1 MTTLQRLLVIA
12 LAMGILIST
21 LELIRRRRLW
31 EKYALLWLLTGVVL
45 LVMGLFPTPIYTI
58 SKLLG
63 LAHLTTMLLITFLF
77 LLCIVLHFTTVISKQ
92 TERETE
98 LAQRLAIMK
107 LRLDRLER
115 TRKQEDSK
123 VEGEA
128 GDVSTLDERDA
139 VISRKIRITSISKPK
154 DSKSA
159 DVKVL
164 EDRT

>member
-1 MTTLQRLLVIA
+1 MTTLQQLLVIA

-21 LELIRRRRLW
+21 FELIRRRRLW

-139 VISRKIRITSISKPK
+139 VISRKIWITSISKPK

>member
-21 LELIRRRRLW
+21 FELIRRRRLW

-45 LVMGLFPTPIYTI
+45 LVMGLFPTLIYTI

-92 TERETE
+92 TEQETE

-115 TRKQEDSK
+115 TKKQEDSK

-159 DVKVL
+159 DVKAL
-164 EDRT
+164 EDRP

>member
-1 MTTLQRLLVIA
+1 MTTLQQLLVIA

-21 LELIRRRRLW
+21 FELIRRRRLW

-77 LLCIVLHFTTVISKQ
+77 LLCIVLHFTTVMSKQ